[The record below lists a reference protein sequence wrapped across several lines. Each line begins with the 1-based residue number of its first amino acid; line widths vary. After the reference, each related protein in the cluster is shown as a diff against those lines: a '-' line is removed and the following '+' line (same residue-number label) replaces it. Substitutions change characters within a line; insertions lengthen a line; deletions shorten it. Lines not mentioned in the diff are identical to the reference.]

1 MECEPPSRSG
11 HTAQRDNMH
20 GNDRAVD
27 SGIMGGMEAYHSLA
41 GNSGPHSDHEIR
53 CDTSDTSNALMG
65 GASATGGEGG

>member
-1 MECEPPSRSG
+1 
-11 HTAQRDNMH
+11 MH

-41 GNSGPHSDHEIR
+41 GNSGPHSDREIR